1 VAIPIAFRRRLF
13 LAFLSASTLV
23 VAIAMVVTILRLGIF
38 LTPVIILQVL
48 ALVRTLDGAKVQQL
62 SQRPG
67 WMSRN
72 GL

>member
-1 VAIPIAFRRRLF
+1 
-13 LAFLSASTLV
+13 
-23 VAIAMVVTILRLGIF
+23 MVVTILRLGIF